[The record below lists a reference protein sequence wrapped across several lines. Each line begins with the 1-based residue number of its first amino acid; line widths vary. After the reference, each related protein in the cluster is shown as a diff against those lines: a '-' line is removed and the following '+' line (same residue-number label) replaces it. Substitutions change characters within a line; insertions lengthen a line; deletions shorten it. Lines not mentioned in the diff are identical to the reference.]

1 MMNKD
6 IKNIK
11 TLGIIPARGGSKGIP
26 YKNIAPLAG
35 KPLIYWTI
43 RSAQE
48 AKRLD
53 HFLVSTDNPKIAAV
67 AKSFGVD
74 VPFLRPKKIAQSN
87 STDIEFLRHAVEWVE
102 RNRGWHPKFI
112 VLLKPTSPF
121 RTGQDIDDAIDYI
134 EKTGCDSV
142 RTVHRASHSP
152 YKMWHFQKSTDK
164 LRPVL
169 KTKYFAQYA
178 TDVPR
183 QWLEPSFQQDSNVD
197 ITRTKFIKR
206 GRVWGKDV
214 RGIVVSE
221 NKAID
226 IDTPLDLELAE
237 FLIGKGFYKI

>member
-1 MMNKD
+1 MNKTKS
-6 IKNIK
+6 IR

-43 RSAQE
+43 SSAQK

-53 HFLVSTDNPKIAAV
+53 CFLVSTDDPKIAAV
-67 AKSFGVD
+67 ARSFGAD

-87 STDIEFLRHAVEWVE
+87 STDIEFLQHAVEWVE
-102 RNRGWHPKFI
+102 KKRGWQPEYI

-121 RTGQDIDDAIDYI
+121 RTSQDIDIAIDYI
-134 EKTGCDSV
+134 ERAGCDSV
-142 RTVHRASHSP
+142 RTVHQASHSP
-152 YKMWHFQKSTDK
+152 YKMWHFQKNTDK

-183 QWLEPSFQQDSNVD
+183 QWLEPAFQQDSNVD
-197 ITRTKFIKR
+197 ITRTKFIKK
-206 GRVWGKDV
+206 GKVWGKDV
-214 RGIVVSE
+214 RGIVVPE

-237 FLIGKGFYKI
+237 FLIDRGVYKI